1 MHYGIYLPNFGA
13 EVSALALAKLAKE
26 AETAGWDGFFMWD
39 QILESTTERLRL
51 VDPWITLTAIGMNT
65 ERIKFGSIVTPIAR
79 RRPWKLARETSTL
92 DNLSGGRLILG
103 VGLGDP
109 PEAEFEHFGEETEN
123 KVRAV
128 KLDEGLDIL
137 VGLWRGKPFSYQGKQ
152 YKVKE
157 TVFVP
162 TPMQLPRIPI
172 WVGGFWPN
180 KAPFRRAARWDGV
193 IPLKQKG
200 MMTPDDLRDLLS
212 FIQKHRISDE
222 HFDVVI
228 IGSREKLGKG
238 DLKGIKKV
246 AQFAE
251 AGATWWLED
260 LYTSRDSVNEIR
272 SCILLGPPR
281 ED

>member
-13 EVSALALAKLAKE
+13 EVSALALAELAKE
-26 AETAGWDGFFMWD
+26 AEIAGWDGFFLWD
-39 QILESTTERLRL
+39 QILESTSERLRI
-51 VDPWITLTAIGMNT
+51 VDPWITLTAIGMST
-65 ERIKFGSIVTPIAR
+65 ERIRFGTIVTPIAR

-109 PEAEFEHFGEETEN
+109 PEAEFKYFGEETDN
-123 KVRAV
+123 KVRAA

-137 VGLWRGKPFSYQGKQ
+137 IGLWRGKPFSYQGRH

-200 MMTPDDLRDLLS
+200 MMTPDVVRDLLS
-212 FIQKHRISDE
+212 FIQQHRSSDE
-222 HFDVVI
+222 IFDVAI
-228 IGSREKLGKG
+228 IGNRETHGKG
-238 DLKGIKKV
+238 DLKGAKKMD
-246 AQFAE
+246 QFAE
-251 AGATWWLED
+251 AGAT
-260 LYTSRDSVNEIR
+260 
-272 SCILLGPPR
+272 
-281 ED
+281 